1 MLTFATSF
9 SLYFYKELILKND
22 MSMRFIICLFS
33 FMCVSHVVYCQTEN
47 VINSILEESLVNY
60 FNIQDS
66 IRMKNNIAKQTDRFV
81 CMEGFPLG
89 YDFNKNNNLIFHDGS
104 YYAIKKLKKH
114 NESGISSASV
124 FLNFQ
129 DDYFVVSIVSRYI
142 SYKNRKE
149 CKIQSSDSIHFKYK
163 YDSKTNS
170 WKRVSQEIVAL

>member
-1 MLTFATSF
+1 
-9 SLYFYKELILKND
+9 
-22 MSMRFIICLFS
+22 MRFIICLFS
-33 FMCVSHVVYCQTEN
+33 FMCVSHAVYSQAGN
-47 VINSILEESLVNY
+47 VINSIIEESLVNY

-66 IRMKNNIAKQTDRFV
+66 IRMKNNITKQTDRFV

-89 YDFNKNNNLIFHDGS
+89 YNFNQNKDLIFHDGS

-129 DDYFVVSIVSRYI
+129 DEYFVVSIVNRYI
-142 SYKNRKE
+142 CYKNRKE
-149 CKIQSSDSIHFKYK
+149 CKILVSDSIHFKYK

-170 WKRVSQEIVAL
+170 WKRMSQEIVGL

>member
-1 MLTFATSF
+1 
-9 SLYFYKELILKND
+9 
-22 MSMRFIICLFS
+22 
-33 FMCVSHVVYCQTEN
+33 MCVSHAVYSQAGN
-47 VINSILEESLVNY
+47 VINSIIEESLVNY

-66 IRMKNNIAKQTDRFV
+66 IRMKNNITKQTDRFV

-89 YDFNKNNNLIFHDGS
+89 YNFNQNKDLIFHDGS

-129 DDYFVVSIVSRYI
+129 DEYFVVSIVNRYI
-142 SYKNRKE
+142 CYKNRKE
-149 CKIQSSDSIHFKYK
+149 CKILVSDSIHFKYK

-170 WKRVSQEIVAL
+170 WKRMSQEIVGL

>member
-1 MLTFATSF
+1 
-9 SLYFYKELILKND
+9 
-22 MSMRFIICLFS
+22 MRFIICLFS
-33 FMCVSHVVYCQTEN
+33 FMCVSHAVYSQAGN
-47 VINSILEESLVNY
+47 VINSIIEESLVNY

-66 IRMKNNIAKQTDRFV
+66 IRMKNNITKQTDRFV

-89 YDFNKNNNLIFHDGS
+89 YNFNQNKDFIFHDGS

-129 DDYFVVSIVSRYI
+129 DEYFVVSIVNRYI
-142 SYKNRKE
+142 CYKNRKE
-149 CKIQSSDSIHFKYK
+149 CKILVSDSIHFKYK

-170 WKRVSQEIVAL
+170 WKRMSQEIVGL

>member
-1 MLTFATSF
+1 MLTFATYF
-9 SLYFYKELILKND
+9 SLYFCKDLILKND
-22 MSMRFIICLFS
+22 TSMRFLICLFS
-33 FMCVSHVVYCQTEN
+33 FMCVSHAVYCQTEN

-89 YDFNKNNNLIFHDGS
+89 YNFNQNKNLIFHDGS
-104 YYAIKKLKKH
+104 YSAIKKLKKH

-129 DDYFVVSIVSRYI
+129 DEYFVVSIVSRYI

-149 CKIQSSDSIHFKYK
+149 CNIQSSDSIHFKYK
-163 YDSKTNS
+163 YGSKTNS
-170 WKRVSQEIVAL
+170 WKRVSQEIATL